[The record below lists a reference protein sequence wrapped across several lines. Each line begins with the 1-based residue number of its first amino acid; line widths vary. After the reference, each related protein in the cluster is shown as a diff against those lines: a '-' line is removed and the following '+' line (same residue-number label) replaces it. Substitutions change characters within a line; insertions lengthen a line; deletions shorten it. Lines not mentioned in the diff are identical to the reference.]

1 MPISIFLV
9 DDHQVFQDGI
19 ASLISF
25 EKDMTVSGK
34 ASSVEAFMREIHKY
48 TPDLVLMD
56 ISLGEGSGIKAAKW
70 YKAQRPDC
78 KILMLSMH
86 REEKYVREVLD
97 AGADGFLLK
106 DAGTKE
112 MMNAIRTVAGGNP
125 FYSQEIF
132 QHIVTLLQ
140 RSPKDRRSK
149 SGAELTRRELEVI
162 KLIAGEKSNQEIA
175 DELFISIRTVDT
187 HRQNLLAKT
196 GARNTAGL
204 VKYALRNKL
213 IKL

>member
-1 MPISIFLV
+1 MAISIFLV
-9 DDHQVFQDGI
+9 DDHPVFQDGI

-25 EKDMTVSGK
+25 EKDMTVTGK
-34 ASSVEAFMREIHKY
+34 AGSIEEFMREIPHH
-48 TPDLVLMD
+48 PSDLILMD
-56 ISLGEGSGIKAAKW
+56 ISLGDGKGTNAAKW
-70 YKAQRPDC
+70 WKAKCPEC

-106 DAGTKE
+106 DAGTQE

-125 FYSQEIF
+125 FYSQDVF
-132 QHIVTLLQ
+132 QHIVNLLQ
-140 RSPKDRRSK
+140 RDAKDPRNRS
-149 SGAELTRRELEVI
+149 GDQLTRREVEVI

-187 HRQNLLAKT
+187 HRQNLLMKT
-196 GARNTAGL
+196 GAKNTAGL
-204 VKYALRNKL
+204 VKYALRHELVKL
-213 IKL
+213 